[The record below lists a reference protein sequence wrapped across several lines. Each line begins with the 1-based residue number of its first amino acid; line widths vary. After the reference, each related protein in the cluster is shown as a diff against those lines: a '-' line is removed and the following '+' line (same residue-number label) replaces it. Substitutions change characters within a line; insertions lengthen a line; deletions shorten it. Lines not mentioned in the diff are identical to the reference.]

1 MGFNSNKEKFSPFLI
16 KRTSVMA
23 FWIIFFLLSVGL
35 ITFFILRALEKNIDL
50 YLTPSDVKAAD
61 FNQPDDFKL
70 GGMVKVGSLEK
81 LEGLEISF
89 IVTDF
94 ESEMTVIYEGVLPNL
109 FKENSGVVAT
119 GSLNSEQNQF
129 IATEILAKHD
139 ENYMPV
145 KIEVQN

>member
-1 MGFNSNKEKFSPFLI
+1 MIRKNRLNKIYL
-16 KRTSVMA
+16 
-23 FWIIFFLLSVGL
+23 IIFFLISIGL

-50 YLTPSDVKAAD
+50 YLTPSDLKAVD
-61 FNQPDDFKL
+61 FNQSDDFKL

-81 LEGLEISF
+81 LGGLEISF
-89 IVTDF
+89 VVTDF

-119 GSLNSEQNQF
+119 GTLNADQNQF
-129 IATEILAKHD
+129 IAKEILAKHD

>member
-1 MGFNSNKEKFSPFLI
+1 MVRKNRLNKIYLI
-16 KRTSVMA
+16 V
-23 FWIIFFLLSVGL
+23 FFLLSVGL

-50 YLTPSDVKAAD
+50 YLTPSEVKAVD

-70 GGMVKVGSLEK
+70 GGMVKVGSLQK

-94 ESEMTVIYEGVLPNL
+94 QSEIVVIYEGVLPNL

-119 GSLNSEQNQF
+119 GSLNPEQNQF

>member
-1 MGFNSNKEKFSPFLI
+1 MIRKNRLNKIYL
-16 KRTSVMA
+16 
-23 FWIIFFLLSVGL
+23 IIFFLLSMSL

-50 YLTPSDVKAAD
+50 YLTPSDLKAVD

-81 LEGLEISF
+81 LGGLEISF

-119 GSLNSEQNQF
+119 GTLNTEQNQF

>member
-1 MGFNSNKEKFSPFLI
+1 MIRKNRLNKIYL
-16 KRTSVMA
+16 
-23 FWIIFFLLSVGL
+23 IIFFLLSLGL

>member
-1 MGFNSNKEKFSPFLI
+1 MIRKNRLNKIYL
-16 KRTSVMA
+16 
-23 FWIIFFLLSVGL
+23 IIFFLLSVGL

-50 YLTPSDVKAAD
+50 YLTPSDLKAVD

-81 LEGLEISF
+81 LGGLEISF
-89 IVTDF
+89 VVTDF

-119 GSLNSEQNQF
+119 GTLNVEQNQF

>member
-1 MGFNSNKEKFSPFLI
+1 MIRKNRLNKIYL
-16 KRTSVMA
+16 
-23 FWIIFFLLSVGL
+23 IIFFLLSIGL

-50 YLTPSDVKAAD
+50 YLTPSDLKAVD

-81 LEGLEISF
+81 LGGLEISF
-89 IVTDF
+89 VVTDF
-94 ESEMTVIYEGVLPNL
+94 ESEMIVIYEGVLPNL

-119 GSLNSEQNQF
+119 GALNTEQNQF

>member
-1 MGFNSNKEKFSPFLI
+1 MIRKNRLNKIYL
-16 KRTSVMA
+16 
-23 FWIIFFLLSVGL
+23 IIFFLLSVGL

-50 YLTPSDVKAAD
+50 YLTPSEVKAVD

-70 GGMVKVGSLEK
+70 GGMVKVGSLQK

-94 ESEMTVIYEGVLPNL
+94 QSEIVVIYEGVLPNL

-119 GSLNSEQNQF
+119 GSLNPEQNQF

>member
-1 MGFNSNKEKFSPFLI
+1 MIRKNRLNKIYL
-16 KRTSVMA
+16 
-23 FWIIFFLLSVGL
+23 IIFFLLSIGL

-50 YLTPSDVKAAD
+50 YLTPSEVKSVD

-70 GGMVKVGSLEK
+70 GGMVKVGSLQK

-94 ESEMTVIYEGVLPNL
+94 QSEMTVIYEGVLPNL

-119 GSLNSEQNQF
+119 GSLNPEQNQF

>member
-1 MGFNSNKEKFSPFLI
+1 MIRKNRLNKIYLL
-16 KRTSVMA
+16 
-23 FWIIFFLLSVGL
+23 IFFLLSIGL

-50 YLTPSDVKAAD
+50 YLTPSDLKAAD

>member
-1 MGFNSNKEKFSPFLI
+1 MIRKNRLNKIYL
-16 KRTSVMA
+16 
-23 FWIIFFLLSVGL
+23 IIFFLLSVGL

-50 YLTPSDVKAAD
+50 YLTPSEVKAAD
-61 FNQPDDFKL
+61 FNQFDNFKL
-70 GGMVKVGSLEK
+70 GGMVKVGSLQK

-94 ESEMTVIYEGVLPNL
+94 QSEMTVIYEGVLPNL

-119 GSLNSEQNQF
+119 GSLNPEQNQF

>member
-1 MGFNSNKEKFSPFLI
+1 MIRKNRLNKIYL
-16 KRTSVMA
+16 
-23 FWIIFFLLSVGL
+23 IIFFLLSVGL

-61 FNQPDDFKL
+61 FNQPNDFKL

-139 ENYMPV
+139 ENYMPI

>member
-1 MGFNSNKEKFSPFLI
+1 MIRKNRLNKIYL
-16 KRTSVMA
+16 
-23 FWIIFFLLSVGL
+23 IIFFLLSISL
-35 ITFFILRALEKNIDL
+35 ITFFVLRALEKNIDL
-50 YLTPSDVKAAD
+50 YLTPSDLKAVD

-81 LEGLEISF
+81 LGGLEISF
-89 IVTDF
+89 VVTDF

-119 GSLNSEQNQF
+119 GTLNTEQNQF

>member
-1 MGFNSNKEKFSPFLI
+1 MIRKNRLNKIYL
-16 KRTSVMA
+16 
-23 FWIIFFLLSVGL
+23 IIFFLLSVGL
-35 ITFFILRALEKNIDL
+35 ITFFILRALDKNIDL

>member
-1 MGFNSNKEKFSPFLI
+1 MIRKNRLNKIYLL
-16 KRTSVMA
+16 
-23 FWIIFFLLSVGL
+23 IFFLLSIGL

-50 YLTPSDVKAAD
+50 YLTPSDLKAVD

-81 LEGLEISF
+81 LGGLEISF
-89 IVTDF
+89 VVTDF
-94 ESEMTVIYEGVLPNL
+94 ESEMIVIYEGVLPNL

-119 GSLNSEQNQF
+119 GALNAEQNQF
-129 IATEILAKHD
+129 IAKEILAKHD

>member
-1 MGFNSNKEKFSPFLI
+1 MIRKNRLNKIYL
-16 KRTSVMA
+16 
-23 FWIIFFLLSVGL
+23 IIFFLLSISL

-50 YLTPSDVKAAD
+50 YLTPSDLKAVD

-81 LEGLEISF
+81 LGGLEISF

-119 GSLNSEQNQF
+119 GTLNADQNHF
-129 IATEILAKHD
+129 IAKEILAKHD

>member
-1 MGFNSNKEKFSPFLI
+1 MIRKNRLNKIYL
-16 KRTSVMA
+16 
-23 FWIIFFLLSVGL
+23 IIFFLLSVGL

-50 YLTPSDVKAAD
+50 YLTPSDLKAVD

>member
-1 MGFNSNKEKFSPFLI
+1 MIRKNRLNKIYL
-16 KRTSVMA
+16 
-23 FWIIFFLLSVGL
+23 IIFFLLSIGL

-50 YLTPSDVKAAD
+50 YLTPSDLKAVD

-81 LEGLEISF
+81 LGGLEISF
-89 IVTDF
+89 VVTDF

-119 GSLNSEQNQF
+119 GSLNPEQNQF

-139 ENYMPV
+139 EHYMPV

>member
-1 MGFNSNKEKFSPFLI
+1 MIRKNRLNKIYL
-16 KRTSVMA
+16 
-23 FWIIFFLLSVGL
+23 IIFFFLSIGL

-50 YLTPSDVKAAD
+50 YLTPSDLKAVD
-61 FNQPDDFKL
+61 FNQSDDFKL

-81 LEGLEISF
+81 LGGLEISF

-119 GSLNSEQNQF
+119 GALNAEQNQF

>member
-1 MGFNSNKEKFSPFLI
+1 MIRKNRLNKIYL
-16 KRTSVMA
+16 
-23 FWIIFFLLSVGL
+23 IIFFLLSVGL

-50 YLTPSDVKAAD
+50 YLTPSDVQAAD
-61 FNQPDDFKL
+61 FNRPDDFKL

>member
-1 MGFNSNKEKFSPFLI
+1 MIRKNRLNKIYL
-16 KRTSVMA
+16 
-23 FWIIFFLLSVGL
+23 IIFFLLSIGL

-50 YLTPSDVKAAD
+50 YLTPSDLRAVD

-81 LEGLEISF
+81 LGGLEISF
-89 IVTDF
+89 VVTDF

-119 GSLNSEQNQF
+119 GTLNAEQNQF
-129 IATEILAKHD
+129 IAKEILAKHD

>member
-1 MGFNSNKEKFSPFLI
+1 MIRKNRLNKIYL
-16 KRTSVMA
+16 
-23 FWIIFFLLSVGL
+23 IIFFLLSIGL

-119 GSLNSEQNQF
+119 GSLNSDQNQF

>member
-1 MGFNSNKEKFSPFLI
+1 MIRKNRLNKIYL
-16 KRTSVMA
+16 
-23 FWIIFFLLSVGL
+23 IIFFLLSIGL

-50 YLTPSDVKAAD
+50 YLTPSDLKAVD

-81 LEGLEISF
+81 LGGLEISF
-89 IVTDF
+89 VVTDF
-94 ESEMTVIYEGVLPNL
+94 ESEMTVIYECVLPNL

-119 GSLNSEQNQF
+119 GTLNAEQNQF

>member
-1 MGFNSNKEKFSPFLI
+1 MIRKNRLNKIYL
-16 KRTSVMA
+16 
-23 FWIIFFLLSVGL
+23 IIFFLLSIGL

-50 YLTPSDVKAAD
+50 YLTPSDLKAVD
-61 FNQPDDFKL
+61 FNQSDDFKL

-81 LEGLEISF
+81 LGGLEISF
-89 IVTDF
+89 VVTDF

-119 GSLNSEQNQF
+119 GTMNIEQNQF

>member
-1 MGFNSNKEKFSPFLI
+1 MIRKNRLNKIYL
-16 KRTSVMA
+16 
-23 FWIIFFLLSVGL
+23 IIFFLLSMGL

-50 YLTPSDVKAAD
+50 YLTPSDLKAVD

-81 LEGLEISF
+81 LGGLEISF
-89 IVTDF
+89 VVTDF

-119 GSLNSEQNQF
+119 GTLNADQNQF
-129 IATEILAKHD
+129 IAKEILAKHD

>member
-1 MGFNSNKEKFSPFLI
+1 MIRKNRLNKIYL
-16 KRTSVMA
+16 
-23 FWIIFFLLSVGL
+23 IIFFLLSVGL

-50 YLTPSDVKAAD
+50 YLTPSEVKAAD
-61 FNQPDDFKL
+61 FNQFDDFKL
-70 GGMVKVGSLEK
+70 GGMVKMGSLQK

-94 ESEMTVIYEGVLPNL
+94 QSEMTVIYEGVLPNL

-119 GSLNSEQNQF
+119 GSLNPEQNQF

>member
-1 MGFNSNKEKFSPFLI
+1 MIRKNRLNKIYL
-16 KRTSVMA
+16 
-23 FWIIFFLLSVGL
+23 IIFFLLSIGL

-50 YLTPSDVKAAD
+50 YLTPSDLRAVD

-81 LEGLEISF
+81 LGGLEISF
-89 IVTDF
+89 VVTDF
-94 ESEMTVIYEGVLPNL
+94 ESEMIVIYEGVLPNL

-119 GSLNSEQNQF
+119 GTLNAEQNQF

>member
-1 MGFNSNKEKFSPFLI
+1 MIRKNRLNKIYL
-16 KRTSVMA
+16 
-23 FWIIFFLLSVGL
+23 IIFFLLSISL

-50 YLTPSDVKAAD
+50 YLTPSDLKAVD

-81 LEGLEISF
+81 LGGLEISF
-89 IVTDF
+89 VVTDF

-119 GSLNSEQNQF
+119 GTLNADQNQF
-129 IATEILAKHD
+129 IAKEILAKHD

>member
-1 MGFNSNKEKFSPFLI
+1 MIRKNRLNKIYL
-16 KRTSVMA
+16 
-23 FWIIFFLLSVGL
+23 IIFFLLSIGL

-50 YLTPSDVKAAD
+50 YLTPSDLRAVD

-81 LEGLEISF
+81 LGGLEISF
-89 IVTDF
+89 VVTDF

-119 GSLNSEQNQF
+119 GTMNAEQNQF

>member
-1 MGFNSNKEKFSPFLI
+1 MIRKNRLNK
-16 KRTSVMA
+16 
-23 FWIIFFLLSVGL
+23 L

>member
-1 MGFNSNKEKFSPFLI
+1 MCIRDS
-16 KRTSVMA
+16 
-23 FWIIFFLLSVGL
+23 
-35 ITFFILRALEKNIDL
+35 
-50 YLTPSDVKAAD
+50 
-61 FNQPDDFKL
+61 
-70 GGMVKVGSLEK
+70 
-81 LEGLEISF
+81 
-89 IVTDF
+89 
-94 ESEMTVIYEGVLPNL
+94 YEGVLPNL

>member
-1 MGFNSNKEKFSPFLI
+1 MIRKNRLNKIYL
-16 KRTSVMA
+16 
-23 FWIIFFLLSVGL
+23 IIFFLLSVGL

-61 FNQPDDFKL
+61 FNQPNDFKL

>member
-1 MGFNSNKEKFSPFLI
+1 MIRKNRLNKIYL
-16 KRTSVMA
+16 
-23 FWIIFFLLSVGL
+23 IIFFLLSIGL

-50 YLTPSDVKAAD
+50 YLTPSDLKAVD

-81 LEGLEISF
+81 LGGLEISF
-89 IVTDF
+89 VVTDF

-119 GSLNSEQNQF
+119 GTLNAEQNQF
-129 IATEILAKHD
+129 IASEILAKHD

>member
-1 MGFNSNKEKFSPFLI
+1 MIRKNRLNKIYLL
-16 KRTSVMA
+16 
-23 FWIIFFLLSVGL
+23 IFFLLSIGL

-50 YLTPSDVKAAD
+50 YLTPSDLKAVD

-81 LEGLEISF
+81 LGGLEISF

-119 GSLNSEQNQF
+119 GTLNADQNQF
-129 IATEILAKHD
+129 IAKEILAKHD

>member
-1 MGFNSNKEKFSPFLI
+1 MIRKNRLNKIYL
-16 KRTSVMA
+16 
-23 FWIIFFLLSVGL
+23 IIFFLLSMGL

-50 YLTPSDVKAAD
+50 YLTPSDLKAVN

-81 LEGLEISF
+81 LGGLEISF
-89 IVTDF
+89 VVTDF

-119 GSLNSEQNQF
+119 GTLNAEQNQF

>member
-1 MGFNSNKEKFSPFLI
+1 MIRKNRLNKIYL
-16 KRTSVMA
+16 
-23 FWIIFFLLSVGL
+23 IIFFLLSISLV
-35 ITFFILRALEKNIDL
+35 TFFILRALEKNIDL
-50 YLTPSDVKAAD
+50 YLTPSDLKAVD

-81 LEGLEISF
+81 LGGLEISF
-89 IVTDF
+89 VVTDF

-119 GSLNSEQNQF
+119 GTLNTEQNQF

-139 ENYMPV
+139 ENYMPI

>member
-1 MGFNSNKEKFSPFLI
+1 MIRKNRLNKIYL
-16 KRTSVMA
+16 
-23 FWIIFFLLSVGL
+23 IIFFLLSVGL

-94 ESEMTVIYEGVLPNL
+94 KSEMTVIYEGVLPNL

>member
-1 MGFNSNKEKFSPFLI
+1 MIRKNRLNKIYL
-16 KRTSVMA
+16 
-23 FWIIFFLLSVGL
+23 IIFFLLSVCL

-94 ESEMTVIYEGVLPNL
+94 KSEMTVIYEGVLPNL

>member
-1 MGFNSNKEKFSPFLI
+1 MGSEMCIRDRNKIYL
-16 KRTSVMA
+16 
-23 FWIIFFLLSVGL
+23 IIFFLLSISLV
-35 ITFFILRALEKNIDL
+35 TFFILRALEKNIDL
-50 YLTPSDVKAAD
+50 YLTPSDLKAVD

-81 LEGLEISF
+81 LGGLEISF
-89 IVTDF
+89 VVTDF

-119 GSLNSEQNQF
+119 GTLNTEQNQF